1 MPTYLLAFIVSD
13 FKLNEGKLNDLT
25 QRIYS
30 RPNTNHQQEWALLSG
45 MLIME
50 RLAEYFDEPFAL
62 PKIDQA
68 ALPDFTAGA
77 MENWGLATYQEEF
90 LLYDPKHS
98 SVYTQTNVAHIIG
111 HEYTHQWF
119 GNLVGIRWWSYLWLK
134 EGFATLFSY
143 KSVDDVSIP

>member
-1 MPTYLLAFIVSD
+1 MPTYLLAFIVSEFD
-13 FKLNEGKLNDLT
+13 CLEGKLNKLQ

-30 RPNTNHQQEWALLSG
+30 RSNTANQREWALISG

-50 RLAEYFDEPFAL
+50 RLAEYFNVDFPL
-62 PKIDQA
+62 SKIDQA

-90 LLYDPKHS
+90 LLYDPDKS
-98 SVYTQTNVAHIIG
+98 SIYSQTSIAHVIA

-119 GNLVGIRWWSYLWLK
+119 GNLVGIDWWSYLWLK
-134 EGFATLFSY
+134 EGFATLYSY
-143 KSVDDVSIP
+143 KAVDDVCLY